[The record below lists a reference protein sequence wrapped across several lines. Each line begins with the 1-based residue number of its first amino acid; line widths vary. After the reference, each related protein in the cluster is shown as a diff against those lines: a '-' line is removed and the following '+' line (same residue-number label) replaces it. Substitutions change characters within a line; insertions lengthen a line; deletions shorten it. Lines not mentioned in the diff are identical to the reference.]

1 VPGRRILITGI
12 ASHLGSELARRL
24 EQDPEVEY
32 VVGLDTRKPRAALE
46 RTEFIEAD
54 IRNPVIA
61 KLIAPTRVDTIVHN
75 QIVRRPA
82 AERVSPRK
90 AHDINVIGSL
100 QLLAA
105 CEKAESVRAIV
116 IRGSA
121 GIYGAEPGAPQF
133 FKEDMAHLYPL
144 RSRFQR
150 DVGEI
155 ENLFETYRRR
165 HPHVTCTM
173 LRYQPTIG
181 PGQDTQVSRY
191 LSLPVVPTYLG
202 FDPRLQFVHER
213 DALEAF
219 VAAVKN
225 PVRGAVN
232 VAAPGT
238 IGLTRMIRRAGK
250 LSLPL
255 AAPVFPTV
263 TTAGRR
269 LGLLDFSPDFRRLLR
284 YGRAVDTDRLVTEV
298 GYQPQF
304 DAVGAVEDYVSTLG
318 GRRLVPPLRG
328 AVAR

>member
-1 VPGRRILITGI
+1 MPGRRILITGI
-12 ASHLGSELARRL
+12 ASYLGTELARRL
-24 EQDPEVEY
+24 ESDPDVEY
-32 VVGLDTRKPRAALE
+32 VAGLDTRKPKTELE
-46 RTEFIEAD
+46 GIDFIEAD

-75 QIVRRPA
+75 QIVRT
-82 AERVSPRK
+82 AEQVSSRK

-133 FKEDMAHLYPL
+133 FTEDMASLYPL

-181 PGQDTQVSRY
+181 PTQDTQVTRY
-191 LSLPVVPTYLG
+191 LSLPLVPTYFG
-202 FDPRLQFVHER
+202 FDPRVQFVHER

-238 IGLTRMIRRAGK
+238 IGLTKMLRRSGK
-250 LSLPL
+250 LTVPVVSPL
-255 AAPVFPTV
+255 FPTV
-263 TTAGRR
+263 AGAGRR
-269 LGLLDFSPDFRRLLR
+269 LGTFDFSPDFRRLLR
-284 YGRAVDTDRLVTEV
+284 YGRAVDTTRLVEEI

-304 DAVGAVEDYVSTLG
+304 DATEAVEDYARTQG
-318 GRRLVPPLRG
+318 GRRMVPPLRQ
-328 AVAR
+328 VVSR

>member
-1 VPGRRILITGI
+1 MAGRRILITGI
-12 ASHLGSELARRL
+12 ASYLGTELARRL
-24 EQDPEVEY
+24 EQDPDVEY
-32 VVGLDTRKPRAALE
+32 VAGLDTRRPKATLE

-54 IRNPVIA
+54 IRSPVIGR
-61 KLIAPTRVDTIVHN
+61 LIAPTRVDTIVHN

-82 AERVSPRK
+82 AERISPRA

-133 FKEDMAHLYPL
+133 FSEDMAQLYPL

-181 PGQDTQVSRY
+181 PTQDTQVSRY
-191 LSLPVVPTYLG
+191 LAMPVVPTYLG
-202 FDPRLQFVHER
+202 FDPRLQWIHER
-213 DALEAF
+213 DAIEAF
-219 VAAVKN
+219 VAAVKK

-238 IGLTRMIRRAGK
+238 IGLTKMIRRAGK

-263 TTAGRR
+263 VTMGRR
-269 LGLLDFSPDFRRLLR
+269 LGLVDFSPDFRRVLR
-284 YGRAVDTDRLVTEV
+284 YGRAVDTTRLVEEV

-304 DAVGAVEDYVSTLG
+304 DAVGAVEDYVRTLG
-318 GRRLVPPLRG
+318 GRRLVPPLRE
-328 AVAR
+328 AVTR

>member
-12 ASHLGSELARRL
+12 ASHLGTELARRL
-24 EQDPEVEY
+24 EADPEVEY
-32 VVGLDTRKPRAALE
+32 VAGLDTRKPRAQLE
-46 RTEFIEAD
+46 RTDFIEAD

-61 KLIAPTRVDTIVHN
+61 KLIAPTKVDTIVHN

-82 AERVSPRK
+82 SEGYSPRK
-90 AHDINVIGSL
+90 AHDVNVIGSL

-105 CEKAESVRAIV
+105 CEKADSVRAIV

-121 GIYGAEPGAPQF
+121 GIYGAEPAAPQF
-133 FKEDMAHLYPL
+133 FTEDMSRLYPL

-173 LRYQPTIG
+173 LRYQPSIG
-181 PGQDTQVSRY
+181 PKHDTQVTRY
-191 LSLPVVPTYLG
+191 LSMPLVPTYLG
-202 FDPRLQFVHER
+202 FDPRVQFVHEQ
-213 DALEAF
+213 DATDAF

-238 IGLTRMIRRAGK
+238 IGLTRAIRMAGK

-255 AAPVFPTV
+255 AGPLFPPVTG
-263 TTAGRR
+263 AGKR
-269 LGLLDFSPDFRRLLR
+269 LGLVDFSPDFRRLLR
-284 YGRAVDTDRLVTEV
+284 YGRAVDTTRLVEEI
-298 GYQPQF
+298 GFEPRF
-304 DAVGAVEDYVSTLG
+304 DAVEAVADYVRHQG
-318 GRRLVPPLRG
+318 GRRLAPTMRQ
-328 AVAR
+328 AVSR